1 VRRRSRAG
9 GKSPNAQAPK
19 TAAHKGRIAPKAV
32 RILPDSAAPQDAL
45 RLVLETALDAVVVMK
60 SDGVVAD
67 WNDRAVGVFWLVARR
82 GSRPDNG

>member
-1 VRRRSRAG
+1 MRRRSEAG
-9 GKSPNAQAPK
+9 GKSAKAQRRK

-32 RILPDSAAPQDAL
+32 RILPGPAAPRDAL

-67 WNDRAVGVFWLVARR
+67 WNDRAPVAASYDEFSYERR
-82 GSRPDNG
+82 